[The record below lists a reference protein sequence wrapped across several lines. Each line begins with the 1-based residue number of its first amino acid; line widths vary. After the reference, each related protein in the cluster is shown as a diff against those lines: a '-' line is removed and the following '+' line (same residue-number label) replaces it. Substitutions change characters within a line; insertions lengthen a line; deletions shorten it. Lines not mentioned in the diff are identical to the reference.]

1 MVQALRE
8 IIELSEF
15 DEASLKEA
23 LSSFRCVDPEEA
35 SAQDV
40 MRFLSEDAVDMER
53 KGTTRTYLILN
64 DESWAEGEVR
74 IDGYFSIALKVLF
87 FSKDIDAGL
96 LEETFG
102 NPKQVNCPA
111 CLIGQLARSETAEK
125 GSGREYLKFAL
136 QYIAEA
142 SDIVGGRFVYLDC
155 VPEKQRYYEKEGF
168 RFLQNKHKSGLVQM
182 YRVI

>member
-96 LEETFG
+96 LEGMTNG
-102 NPKQVNCPA
+102 WKHTGIRSGAPA
-111 CLIGQLARSETAEK
+111 SSYAVWQSVIRTRPSLLRSP
-125 GSGREYLKFAL
+125 
-136 QYIAEA
+136 
-142 SDIVGGRFVYLDC
+142 GRFYFKIALT
-155 VPEKQRYYEKEGF
+155 
-168 RFLQNKHKSGLVQM
+168 
-182 YRVI
+182 